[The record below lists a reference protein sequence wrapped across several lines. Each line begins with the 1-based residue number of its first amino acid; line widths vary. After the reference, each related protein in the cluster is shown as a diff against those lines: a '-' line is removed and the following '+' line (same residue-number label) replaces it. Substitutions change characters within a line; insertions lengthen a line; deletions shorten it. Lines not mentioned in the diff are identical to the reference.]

1 LAIRVLLNTKVTPEL
16 VALESPDVVIA
27 AVGADPIVPQI
38 PGVDKKSVILAA
50 DAYCEER
57 AIGDKVAVVGGGLVG
72 CEIGLHLAQRGR
84 EVTILEML
92 DDVAL
97 EANIMHRR
105 ALMLEL
111 EKSVKIRTR
120 MKCIEITDEGVI
132 AVDQN
137 GEQVA
142 FACDTVVVAVGY
154 KSRSDVVDALIDTA
168 PEFKAIGDCVKPKS
182 LLQAVRTGYDAAM
195 AV

>member
-1 LAIRVLLNTKVTPEL
+1 LNMQVTPEL
-16 VALESPDVVIA
+16 VALDGPEVVIA
-27 AVGADPIVPQI
+27 AVGAAPLVPQI
-38 PGVDKKSVILAA
+38 PGVDRQSVVLAA
-50 DAYCEER
+50 DAYGEKRE
-57 AIGDKVAVVGGGLVG
+57 IGDRVAVIGGGLVG
-72 CEIGLHLAQRGR
+72 CEIGLHLAQKGKD
-84 EVTILEML
+84 VTIIEML

-120 MKCIEITDEGVI
+120 MKCTEITDEGVI
-132 AVDQN
+132 AVGQN
-137 GEQVA
+137 GERVA

-154 KSRSDVVDALIDTA
+154 KSRSDVVDALVDTA
-168 PEFKAIGDCVKPKS
+168 PEFIAVGDCVKPKNV
-182 LLQAVRTGYDAAM
+182 LQAVRTGYDAAM